1 MRRTPDQ
8 ARAEANNADR
18 ASPKRRKKAAS
29 RETDISASALQ
40 QLVPAAPS
48 AVPIPADVMPR
59 DIHVASASAAI
70 VVLDEHTLLAAT
82 KFLAAKDPDFATIF
96 AQFGAPPLWAR
107 APGFPTLIHIILE
120 QQVSL
125 ASANAAFKRLKA
137 AADPLTPHS
146 FLSLDDAQLLAIGFS
161 RQKAAY
167 GRGLA
172 AAVAEGRLD
181 LHSLGAQA
189 DEAVRALLTQ
199 LKGIGPWTA
208 NIYLLMALL
217 RADVWPQ
224 GDLALA
230 TAVQQVKRLAK
241 RPTTDELVA
250 MSAAWHPYRAVAARL
265 FWHHYLSVRKPND
278 AADD

>member
-8 ARAEANNADR
+8 ALAEENAER
-18 ASPKRRKKAAS
+18 TSLKRRKKAAS
-29 RETDISASALQ
+29 GDKDLPTSVLQ
-40 QLVPAAPS
+40 SLVPATPFA
-48 AVPIPADVMPR
+48 APIPVDVIPR
-59 DIHVASASAAI
+59 DLNVTSASPSI
-70 VVLDEHTLLAAT
+70 VVLDEHTLLTAT
-82 KFLAAKDPDFATIF
+82 KLLAAKDPDFATIF
-96 AQFGAPPLWAR
+96 SQFGAPPLWAR

-125 ASANAAFKRLKA
+125 ASANAAFNRLKA
-137 AADPLTPHS
+137 VADPLTPHS
-146 FLSLDDAQLLAIGFS
+146 FLSLDDAQLLAVGFS
-161 RQKAAY
+161 RQKTAY

-172 AAVAEGRLD
+172 SAVAEGRLD
-181 LHSLGAQA
+181 LHALAAQS
-189 DEAVRALLTQ
+189 DDTVRATLTQ

-250 MSAAWHPYRAVAARL
+250 MSRAWQPYRAVAARL
-265 FWHHYLSVRKPND
+265 FWHHYLSVRKPKGD
-278 AADD
+278 